1 MSQNKDKKRRKE
13 IRRLYGD
20 MVEVMS
26 EENARI
32 IKPKPKLFPYFLW
45 RFLIGFFI
53 KIKKSG
59 PG

>member
-1 MSQNKDKKRRKE
+1 MSQKKDKRRRKD

-20 MVEVMS
+20 TLDILA

-32 IKPKPKLFPYFLW
+32 IKPRPRFVPYPVW

-53 KIKKSG
+53 KINGSG
-59 PG
+59 